1 MSESKTIYSELS
13 RIQRAIKA
21 PKSQY
26 NKFGKYNYRNC
37 EDILEGFK
45 KVQEDCCLVI
55 NDNVTRVDQ
64 FTYIEAT
71 ATLFYKDQSISSKA
85 YAREPLTQ
93 AGMSDSQI
101 TGSASSYARKY
112 ALNALFA
119 IDDTKDD
126 DSRDNTA
133 QKPDQSNTK
142 TNGPSD
148 KQKKMLNDL
157 LKTNNIPLTDSLK
170 SKLQAMSGKQMSN
183 LISHLMKEKVL
194 PDELC

>member
-26 NKFGKYNYRNC
+26 NKFGKYHYRNC

-55 NDNVTRVDQ
+55 NDNISRVDQ
-64 FTYIEAT
+64 VTYIEAT
-71 ATLFYKDQSISSKA
+71 ATLFYKEQSISSKA

-93 AGMSDSQI
+93 AGMSDSQV

-126 DSRDNTA
+126 DSRDNSN
-133 QKPDQSNTK
+133 QKPDSGNTK

-157 LKTNNIPLTDSLK
+157 LKTNNP
-170 SKLQAMSGKQMSN
+170 
-183 LISHLMKEKVL
+183 
-194 PDELC
+194 